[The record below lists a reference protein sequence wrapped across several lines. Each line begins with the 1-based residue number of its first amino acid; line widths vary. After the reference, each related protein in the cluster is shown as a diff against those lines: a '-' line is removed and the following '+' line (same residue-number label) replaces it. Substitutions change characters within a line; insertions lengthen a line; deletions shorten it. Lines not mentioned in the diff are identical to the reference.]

1 MQTGGDLR
9 SSTEAAGET
18 IRSDLMRLARRF
30 VPREED
36 AAGLVDQT
44 LRMVGPVAECHSSEQ
59 WRCLFSVMHQLFLD
73 QCKVR
78 TSRKRIRE

>member
-1 MQTGGDLR
+1 MQTGGDLG

-30 VPREED
+30 VPRDED

-44 LRMVGPVAECHSSEQ
+44 LRMVGQTAEWHSSEQ
-59 WRCLFSVMHQLFLD
+59 WKYLFSVMHQLFLD
-73 QCKVR
+73 QCKGELR
-78 TSRKRIRE
+78 GRE